1 VELLDAF
8 ASNSSLAGAL
18 GAAHALTGTWR
29 STVSDMR
36 QVEQLTPADV
46 QQVCADGL
54 KLEVTV
60 RRRCIT
66 AASQRCALAHARRW
80 CAAECPARPHS
91 ACRLS
96 Y

>member
-1 VELLDAF
+1 MELLDAF

-46 QQVCADGL
+46 QEVWCCVHHGGRHRDLNARACS
-54 KLEVTV
+54 KLHESDSAPTMTFA
-60 RRRCIT
+60 C
-66 AASQRCALAHARRW
+66 HAQ
-80 CAAECPARPHS
+80 P
-91 ACRLS
+91 
-96 Y
+96 

>member
-46 QQVCADGL
+46 QQV
-54 KLEVTV
+54 
-60 RRRCIT
+60 R
-66 AASQRCALAHARRW
+66 AAGSLMVSHQTC
-80 CAAECPARPHS
+80 
-91 ACRLS
+91 
-96 Y
+96 

>member
-1 VELLDAF
+1 MRCSQPCVDADDPDLKHGIQTSGTLPQGYRVELLDAF

-46 QQVCADGL
+46 QQVRTICL
-54 KLEVTV
+54 
-60 RRRCIT
+60 IT
-66 AASQRCALAHARRW
+66 G
-80 CAAECPARPHS
+80 
-91 ACRLS
+91 
-96 Y
+96 